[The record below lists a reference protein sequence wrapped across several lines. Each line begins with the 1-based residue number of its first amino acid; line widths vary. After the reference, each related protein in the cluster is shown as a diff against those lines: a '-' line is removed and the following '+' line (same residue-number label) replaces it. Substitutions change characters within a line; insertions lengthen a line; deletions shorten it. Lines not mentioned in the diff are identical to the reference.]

1 MLTRRAIEAEVAKE
15 RNVLLVPAQSAPVLR
30 TKRIPNK
37 LRIWLV
43 DRVVG
48 VVRRRHPV
56 VLGVHLLRGG
66 RWNTLAE
73 GQDHV
78 GKNLETVAAAGVGP
92 RWLRIPGMHHHR
104 VLELVAHRAIRLADL
119 EYGHPGS

>member
-15 RNVLLVPAQSAPVLR
+15 RNLLLECQRSPRPSLR
-30 TKRIPNK
+30 TKRIPNE

-56 VLGVHLLRGG
+56 VLGVHLLRRGW
-66 RWNTLAE
+66 WNALAE

-78 GKNLETVAAAGVGP
+78 GKNLETVTATGVGS
-92 RWLRIPGMHHHR
+92 RRLRIPGMHHDR
-104 VLELVAHRAIRLADL
+104 VFEL
-119 EYGHPGS
+119 